1 MFVRRFG
8 GPEVLTVEETDE
20 PIAGPGE
27 VVVDVAAVD
36 VIGLDIAIRAG
47 AGEMFGITPPYT
59 PGDGLAGT
67 VVPVGEGAGESWRG
81 RRVAVAT
88 GAQGTGAEQVAVPVA
103 SLVPVPDELHLEH
116 AAALVHDGRTARAL
130 HDVARAGPGERVLIM
145 PAASGLGLVLVQL
158 AKSAGAEVLA
168 VAGGP
173 AKLAVAAE
181 HGADVLLDYTSPGWV
196 DALGEG
202 VDVVLDGAGGE
213 AALAAFAAL
222 RRGGRHVSYG
232 DTSGSYGAPS
242 PEAAEERGILLHGPE
257 VVHLGGSAETRGLT
271 RQAFADA
278 VDGRVRP
285 LVAGRYSWGHAV
297 DAHRAQESRTT
308 VGRPLIVR
316 SRT

>member
-1 MFVRRFG
+1 MQAVLVRGFG
-8 GPEVLTVEETDE
+8 GPEVLTVDE
-20 PIAGPGE
+20 IDVPVAGPGE
-27 VVVDVAAVD
+27 VIVNVAAID
-36 VIGLDIAIRAG
+36 VIGLDTAIRSG
-47 AGEMFGITPPYT
+47 VGEMFGITPPYV

-67 VVPVGEGAGESWRG
+67 VVAVGEGVGQTWLE

-88 GAQGTGAEQVAVPVA
+88 GAQGAGAEQVAVPED
-103 SLVPVPDELHLEH
+103 SLVPVPDGLHIEH

-130 HDVARAGPGERVLIM
+130 HEVARVGPGERVLIM

-181 HGADVLLDYTSPGWV
+181 HGADVLLDYTSPDWA

-202 VDVVLDGAGGE
+202 LDVAYDGAGGD
-213 AALAAFAAL
+213 AAPVAFAAL
-222 RRGGRHVSYG
+222 RRGGRYLSYG
-232 DTSGSYGAPS
+232 DTFGSYGAPS
-242 PEAAEERGILLHGPE
+242 PESAEERGILLHGPE
-257 VVHLGGSAETRGLT
+257 VVHLGGSAETQGLT

-278 VDGRVRP
+278 ADGRVRP
-285 LVAGRYSWGHAV
+285 LVAGGHSWADAA

-308 VGRPLIVR
+308 VGRTLLVR
-316 SRT
+316 

>member
-1 MFVRRFG
+1 MRAVVVREFG
-8 GPEVLTVEETDE
+8 GPEVLTVDEIDE
-20 PIAGPGE
+20 PVAGPGE

-47 AGEMFGITPPYT
+47 AGETFGIVPPYT

-67 VVPVGEGAGESWRG
+67 VIAVGEGVGESWRG
-81 RRVAVAT
+81 CRVAVAT
-88 GAQGTGAEQVAVPVA
+88 GTQGAGAEQVAVPAA

-130 HDVARAGPGERVLIM
+130 HDVARAAPGERVVIM

-158 AKSAGAEVLA
+158 VKSAGAEVLA

-173 AKLAVAAE
+173 AKLSVAAE
-181 HGADVLLDYTSPGWV
+181 RGADALLDYTSPDWA

-202 VDVVLDGAGGE
+202 VDVVLDGAGGD

-222 RRGGRHVSYG
+222 RRGGRYL
-232 DTSGSYGAPS
+232 SYGAPS
-242 PEAAEERGILLHGPE
+242 AEAAKERGILLHGPE
-257 VVHLGGSAETRGLT
+257 VVHLGGSAETQGLT
-271 RQAFADA
+271 RRAFDDA

-285 LVAGRYSWGHAV
+285 LVAERRSWDHVV
-297 DAHRAQESRTT
+297 DAHRAQESRAT
-308 VGRPLIVR
+308 VGRPLLVR
-316 SRT
+316 